1 MGDPSLK
8 LSRTSSPFGSCAG
21 QTGQNALIKD
31 KCTSRASLLDVV
43 RCFEGILGRQENA
56 ADLRDALQHLPAV
69 RMATT
74 ASTAFKGVLDACE
87 FALGAWPRRFMEQ
100 EMGAALMYCQRA
112 CHEVHGQDFVEVLSG
127 TFDYVKDKFCD
138 VRVVVAVVEE
148 RDRERYLYHLLLF
161 SDGSHLCQCRN
172 LQTLGLGCR
181 HFWASMLRDPRFQFH
196 IGLQHEHWLTEHAR
210 GTPEKDWP
218 PAARPRWVV
227 ANRHAAPGTV
237 GGFEWPALDHSAGG
251 GWKALVG
258 SSQTV
263 QTVLLDLKQKG
274 HTEQDKQVVYAD
286 VSKRLGQAASILSDS
301 FPPAVALALTEAFL
315 AEVSSQAKA
324 HNAVEG
330 PMATYVANPATVRV
344 PARASNKRKRGAA
357 EKGTRAASKRAA
369 TSGSR

>member
-1 MGDPSLK
+1 M
-8 LSRTSSPFGSCAG
+8 
-21 QTGQNALIKD
+21 
-31 KCTSRASLLDVV
+31 
-43 RCFEGILGRQENA
+43 
-56 ADLRDALQHLPAV
+56 
-69 RMATT
+69 
-74 ASTAFKGVLDACE
+74 
-87 FALGAWPRRFMEQ
+87 
-100 EMGAALMYCQRA
+100 
-112 CHEVHGQDFVEVLSG
+112 
-127 TFDYVKDKFCD
+127 
-138 VRVVVAVVEE
+138 
-148 RDRERYLYHLLLF
+148 
-161 SDGSHLCQCRN
+161 
-172 LQTLGLGCR
+172 
-181 HFWASMLRDPRFQFH
+181 
-196 IGLQHEHWLTEHAR
+196 
-210 GTPEKDWP
+210 
-218 PAARPRWVV
+218 

-301 FPPAVALALTEAFL
+301 LPPAVALALTEAFL
-315 AEVSSQAKA
+315 ASVSSQAKA